1 MWHGLGESIQ
11 GTSHVASRTPCQDAN
26 FYCAY
31 QTDEGPCYL
40 IAVADGAG
48 SAAKADV
55 ASKLAT
61 QAAFEELTKY
71 KRHPSRITQE
81 EVIELHHR
89 IRDRLL
95 LAAQKDGVEAR
106 DYSCTLLLSILSETS
121 CVFSQV
127 GDGCIVTGTESG
139 YKAVTWPH
147 NGEYVNQT
155 TFVVSSNFPSAL
167 QFVKQE
173 RDFDFVAVFTDGIQ
187 DLVLTHSTKSVH
199 DRFFPSFRNGLKKS
213 DDYSSLRVPL
223 AEFLNSPKV
232 NERTDD
238 DKTLVMALWQDAP
251 RHT

>member
-1 MWHGLGESIQ
+1 MWQGLGVSVQ
-11 GTSHVASRTPCQDAN
+11 GTSHVTGKIPCQDAN
-26 FYCAY
+26 FYCAN
-31 QTDEGPCYL
+31 QTDDGPFYI

-48 SAAKADV
+48 SAAKADL
-55 ASKLAT
+55 ASKIAT
-61 QAAFEELTKY
+61 QAAVEELTKHNL
-71 KRHPSRITQE
+71 HPSLITRE
-81 EVIELHHR
+81 AMVELHHR

-95 LAAQKDGVEAR
+95 LAAQKDQVEAR
-106 DYSCTLLLSILSETS
+106 DYSCTLLLAVVAEKT
-121 CVFSQV
+121 CVFTQV
-127 GDGCIVTGTESG
+127 GDGGIVSGSETGF
-139 YKAVTWPH
+139 KAVTWPH
-147 NGEYVNQT
+147 NGEYANQT

-199 DRFFPSFRNGLKKS
+199 DRFFPPFRNGLKKS